1 MRDTLHQS
9 DSKDINQDKNTFNCF
24 GCGVSGDVFSYVMEK
39 YKIDFK
45 EALKI
50 LANEVGVN
58 LNNASYTSLKKST
71 ENKTK
76 YNV

>member
-1 MRDTLHQS
+1 
-9 DSKDINQDKNTFNCF
+9 
-24 GCGVSGDVFSYVMEK
+24 MEK

-50 LANEVGVN
+50 LANEVGVDLAN
-58 LNNASYTSLKKST
+58 TSQSSFKKST

-76 YNV
+76 YLHIMNLISFIYSIEFSDFIHFIDTKKTLLLTINNLFK